1 MMSSAEILQ
10 ACVIV
15 IPGVL
20 GLGRV
25 LYIVGRTAS
34 AVDDVQRTLYAIHGR
49 LVRLETL
56 AGVKQQVEN
65 HAE

>member
-1 MMSSAEILQ
+1 MMSSAEIMQ

-34 AVDDVQRTLYAIHGR
+34 AVDDVQRTLCAIHGR